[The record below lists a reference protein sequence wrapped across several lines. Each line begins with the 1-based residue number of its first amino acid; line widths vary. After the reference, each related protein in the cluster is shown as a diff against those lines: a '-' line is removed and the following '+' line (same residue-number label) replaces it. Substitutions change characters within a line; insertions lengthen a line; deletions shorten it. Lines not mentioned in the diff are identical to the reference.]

1 VTVAIIAAETVVLVL
16 LTVLV
21 AGLLRSHAD
30 ILRRL
35 HALDGG
41 LEDDA
46 STPVDFVDIAGARS
60 RVADVVGTGLRDDAL
75 QIPIAGVAHRTVL
88 AFLSSGCLT
97 CAEFWDAFADIGAL
111 DLPADLRLVAVT
123 KDATEESPAAL
134 RSLASPGLTVVMSSA
149 AWAEYE
155 VPGSPYFV
163 MIDGA
168 SGRVEG
174 EGTGGN
180 WEQVHNLIVQASADG
195 SDGAAREARI
205 DRELLAHGI
214 VPGDPILYHDAAQ

>member
-1 VTVAIIAAETVVLVL
+1 MTVLVAIETVVIVL
-16 LTVLV
+16 LTILV

-41 LEDDA
+41 EEPQDVPVMLSSRATGRGAPDFAGTSLNGDA
-46 STPVDFVDIAGARS
+46 ALVAVSGAR
-60 RVADVVGTGLRDDAL
+60 
-75 QIPIAGVAHRTVL
+75 HRTLL